1 MMKKIVIVFGLIAG
15 LIVSALM
22 LFSIANCY
30 NSADFESS
38 MFLGYASMLLA
49 FSFIYVAVKNY
60 RDKYNDGIV
69 SFGKA
74 FRIGLYISLIA
85 STFYVIVWLIDYYV
99 FVPDFMDKYTTH
111 VLLEAKKAGASPSAM
126 ALKVKEMDDYKEM
139 YKNPFFVV
147 LLTYTE
153 ILPIGLI
160 VSLICALIIKR
171 KAKLS

>member
-126 ALKVKEMDDYKEM
+126 AFKVKEMDDYKEM